1 MDSEGK
7 IIYLWKT
14 LDEVMGIRLLT
25 SFNDETKLIIF
36 RKINEIR
43 SNQAVDDIFKYS
55 SIEKSGFL

>member
-1 MDSEGK
+1 
-7 IIYLWKT
+7 
-14 LDEVMGIRLLT
+14 MGIRLLT